1 MALTSA
7 AAATQIISNAM
18 TALNAAR
25 ERAKGSQDTD
35 LKKHIS
41 ELYNSVLTLQELVVR
56 LTDENSQLQ
65 RTIAQ
70 QARPVEKLEPEL
82 RQVGSANFY
91 FDGDKGPCCQPCYDR
106 TGKLTVLT
114 QPEDWSGGVRRQCVL
129 CFEYFYEKPMDS
141 SPKRLGGRRGPH
153 GWMA

>member
-1 MALTSA
+1 MAL
-7 AAATQIISNAM
+7 AAATTQIVANVM

-41 ELYNSVLTLQELVVR
+41 ELYNSVLALQELVVR
-56 LTDENSQLQ
+56 LTDENSRLQ

-70 QARPVEKLEPEL
+70 ATGPVEKREPEL

-91 FDGDKGPCCQPCYDR
+91 FVGDKGPYCQPCYDGK
-106 TGKLTVLT
+106 GKLTILT
-114 QPEDWSGGVRRQCVL
+114 QPEEWSGGVRRQCVL
-129 CFEYFYEKPMDS
+129 CFEYFYEQQMDS
-141 SPKRLGGRRGPH
+141 SPIRLGGRRRPFR
-153 GWMA
+153 